1 MNAGRPFRDTIPTPK
16 EALALMTVGNIQL
29 AIIKMSTFATSFY
42 DAGDSA
48 TADYF
53 AALVVELAEAQD
65 RQKAARE
72 FFDLELRDLGSGGL
86 ATDVDDS

>member
-1 MNAGRPFRDTIPTPK
+1 MSGRPFRDTIPTPK

-42 DAGDSA
+42 DAGDDS
-48 TADYF
+48 TGDYF
-53 AALVVELAEAQD
+53 AALVVELAEEQD